1 MLGRTSLATLSLDSM
16 IRKKILV
23 ADDSSASQSL
33 TRMMLEVGHYDVIT
47 ASDGLE
53 AITQAIKHK
62 PDLILMD
69 FVMPRMTGI
78 AACRKLRD
86 HPITKEIPIIMV
98 TSRDEPE
105 SVEVGFKSGCS
116 DYLIKPLQQ
125 GELLDKVKHHLGA

>member
-1 MLGRTSLATLSLDSM
+1 MAM
-16 IRKKILV
+16 KKILV
-23 ADDSSASQSL
+23 ADDSSASQTL
-33 TRMMLEVGHYDVIT
+33 TRMMLDAGSYEVIT

-86 HPITKEIPIIMV
+86 HPVTKAVPIIMV
-98 TSRDEPE
+98 TSRDEPA
-105 SVEVGFKSGCS
+105 SIEVGFKSGCS
-116 DYLIKPLQQ
+116 DYLIKPLNAA
-125 GELLDKVKHHLGA
+125 ELLAKVKQHLGG

>member
-1 MLGRTSLATLSLDSM
+1 MP
-16 IRKKILV
+16 RKKILV
-23 ADDSSASQSL
+23 ADDSSASQTMTKL
-33 TRMMLEVGHYDVIT
+33 MLDAGAYDIIT

-86 HPITKEIPIIMV
+86 HPVTKNIPIIMV

-105 SVEVGFKSGCS
+105 SVDVGFKSGCT
-116 DYLIKPLQQ
+116 DYLIKPLNAADLAAKLKQ
-125 GELLDKVKHHLGA
+125 HLGE